1 MTGDPASRAES
12 GPYQAAI
19 LLVDENEPD
28 RMALEARL
36 KAMGYEVLST
46 GIRESAEAKLEGEGI
61 SLILLGDRLGS
72 ETSRSLLEDWRSS
85 GLLRDRPVILV
96 AGMAEPWDV
105 AEGIEAGAVDYLSS
119 PFDPT
124 LLHVRIQASLE
135 NCRLRRQEEEAM
147 KRLADEKVHS
157 DRLVKGVIPLGISL
171 IQEQDYGRL
180 LERILEEAMAMC
192 RADGGTLYLARGDD
206 SLEFKLLQNETLGI
220 KLGGR
225 GELPVTFPPLRL
237 HDPETGEPNHFQVAC
252 HAVWTGQSVNIPD
265 AYHAEGFDFRGTR
278 EFDQRTGYRSQSFLT
293 VPLMAGN
300 SGRVKGVLQ
309 LINAREDGT
318 GKVIPFTRHGQAAVE
333 SLGLLA
339 AAALEKYDLAGT
351 ISSSAPAAPGS

>member
-1 MTGDPASRAES
+1 MTGDPESYAES
-12 GPYQAAI
+12 VPFQGEI

-28 RMALEARL
+28 RRALEARL
-36 KAMGYEVLST
+36 QAMGYDVLCT
-46 GIRESAEAKLEGEGI
+46 GTRESAEAMLSGEGV
-61 SLILLGDRLGS
+61 SLILLGDRLGA
-72 ETSRSLLEDWRSS
+72 ETSRSLLEAWRSR
-85 GLLRDRPVILV
+85 GLVRDRPVILV

-105 AEGIEAGAVDYLSS
+105 AEGIEAGAVDYLGS

-135 NCRLRRQEEEAM
+135 NCRLRRQEAEAM
-147 KRLADEKVHS
+147 QRLADEKAHS

-171 IQEQDYGRL
+171 IQEQDYERL

-192 RADGGTLYLARGDD
+192 RADGGTLYLARGEDA
-206 SLEFKLLQNETLGI
+206 LEFKLLQNETLGI

-225 GELPVTFPPLRL
+225 GEQPVTFPPLKL
-237 HDPETGEPNHFQVAC
+237 HDPATGEANHFQVAC

-293 VPLMAGN
+293 VPLKAGN

-309 LINAREDGT
+309 LINARDENT
-318 GKVIPFTRHGQAAVE
+318 SRVIPFTRHGQAAVE

-351 ISSSAPAAPGS
+351 ISSSVPAGPDS